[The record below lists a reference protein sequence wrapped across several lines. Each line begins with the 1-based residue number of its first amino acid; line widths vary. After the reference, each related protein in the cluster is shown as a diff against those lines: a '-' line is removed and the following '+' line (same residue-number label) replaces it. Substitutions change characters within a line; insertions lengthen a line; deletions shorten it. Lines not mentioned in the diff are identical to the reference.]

1 MKNQFF
7 NFNFYIYFFLFISY
21 IFKDFFFNINFFC
34 NNYLNPFSF
43 SFENPKTSA
52 MLGIIGLYDYIM
64 FFLSVIFIMTM
75 FFLYLSYKSAFYSI
89 KDNFR
94 KFDSIEKANVMRSI
108 NSYIINKRN
117 LKLSHHP
124 LLEFIW
130 TISPAAILACI
141 AYPSFILLYS
151 IDSCIDPLYTISVI
165 GNQWYWTYEYN
176 DFDVETY
183 LLNAIELSDAQNIA
197 DSNLNKLFN
206 FFGEKYVSFNLVD
219 TVFNFNELDKK
230 VILSCNM
237 LPENMLPLGYPRLL
251 STDQVLV
258 LPSKTPMRLLITSN
272 DVLHSWAIPS
282 FGIKMDAVPGRLNQ
296 VYFYTEFI
304 GTSWGQCSELCG
316 VNHGFM
322 PIEVRVLPLEEFLYF
337 VYLKLNAI
345 VRESFLTIL
354 KIKLETQIVLINNLK
369 NASFENADFENLSI
383 LKLNFEDNKINDK

>member
-1 MKNQFF
+1 MKHKIF
-7 NFNFYIYFFLFISY
+7 NKITFVYFFLFLIYISQ
-21 IFKDFFFNINFFC
+21 DFLFNNNFFC
-34 NNYLNPFSF
+34 NNYLNPLSF

-75 FFLYLSYKSAFYSI
+75 FFLYLSYKTAFYSTQVDFKKSDSTEKSELMRYI
-89 KDNFR
+89 K
-94 KFDSIEKANVMRSI
+94 
-108 NSYIINKRN
+108 SYVVNKYN
-117 LKLSHHP
+117 LKSSHHP
-124 LLEFIW
+124 LLEFVW
-130 TISPAAILACI
+130 TVSPALVLACI

-183 LLNAIELSDAQNIA
+183 LFNAIELSEAHSIA
-197 DSNLNKLFN
+197 DSNLNLLFN
-206 FFGEKYVSFNLVD
+206 FFGEKYVSFNLINN
-219 TVFNFNELDKK
+219 VFNLNDLDKK

-237 LPENMLPLGYPRLL
+237 LAENMLPLGYPRLL

-258 LPSKTPMRLLITSN
+258 LPSKTPLRLLITSN

-282 FGIKMDAVPGRLNQ
+282 FGVKMDAVPGRLNQ
-296 VYFYTEFI
+296 VYFYTEFT

-322 PIEVRVLPLEEFLYF
+322 PIEVRILPLEEFLYF
-337 VYLKLNAI
+337 VYLKLNSI

-354 KIKLETQIVLINNLK
+354 KIKLETQYILISNIK
-369 NASFENADFENLSI
+369 NSSLEDFDIESLVA
-383 LKLNFEDNKINDK
+383 LKLNFKSNTLDN